1 MMNFIFCLIDPTNAA
16 PRISKS
22 PKKLGLPLKLKY
34 GIIRP
39 MSKKKKRPA
48 AVRQKSKKVKHPNL
62 SEVAGILLICLA
74 AFILISLI
82 SFDAQDPSWA
92 SVSSAARK
100 AHNYGGKIG
109 AWLADALLQGF
120 GFTAFLLPF
129 MMAYLGVKAVLTGE
143 KKHLLGKTGKGV
155 LLLLI
160 LCPLL
165 TLLFQNVSWRGTKI
179 LFGGLLGDLLNSF
192 LTGFLNSTGSLI
204 FLLAAAAMF
213 IIFSTGFSF
222 KKVFHFFSRFFAFAF
237 KEVRIK
243 VTDRQKAR
251 RVEKQKKD
259 FLTKPSLEKKGQTA
273 EVPKQDKAKTA
284 EGAEEKKSRKE
295 AKKDEKKELKSSSI
309 KPLTMEPPKPEQYLF
324 PEMETRANYEFPPFT
339 LLDAGKPMEQ
349 IDKNE
354 LMEKK
359 QRIEEKL
366 REFHVEGE
374 VKEYHPGPV
383 ITTYEFYPSPG
394 IKVSQVAGLSEDLSL
409 ALGAESVRIQRIP
422 GKSSLGVE
430 IPNNK
435 RETIRLRDIIQSE
448 NFLNSPSKL
457 AFALGKTVHD
467 EVYVTDLSVMPHL
480 LIAGATGTG
489 KSVCLNALITSIL
502 YKATPDEVKLILID
516 PKRLEFTLYDGIP
529 HLLSPVINDPKKAG
543 IILMDAVR
551 KMEDR
556 YHMLSEHKVRNIDQ
570 YNHQIAQILKEK
582 KGKLTDE
589 EKKKIKPLPY
599 LVIIIDELAELM
611 MVSAQDV
618 DYAIARLS
626 QLARAVGIHLV
637 LATQR
642 PSTDVI
648 TGTIKNNFSSRIAF
662 RVPSHIDSRIILDTA
677 GADKLLGNGDMLFMP
692 PNYPRLLRLHCS
704 YVSIPE
710 IRRLVKFVR
719 GQGVPSYD
727 EKIVSVI
734 KSTGE
739 HVWEDLD
746 EKDDLYDKAVELIL
760 STGQASA
767 SYLQRKLKLGYAR
780 ASRIIDQMEQEGIL
794 APSEGSKPRNILIDV
809 KTYLD
814 NMRKKSRGEEG

>member
-1 MMNFIFCLIDPTNAA
+1 M
-16 PRISKS
+16 R
-22 PKKLGLPLKLKY
+22 
-34 GIIRP
+34 
-39 MSKKKKRPA
+39 KKKRRPA
-48 AVRQKSKKVKHPNL
+48 AASSRQKKAKHPNV
-62 SEVAGILLICLA
+62 SEITGILLICLA
-74 AFILISLI
+74 AFLLISLI
-82 SFDAQDPSWA
+82 SFNPADPSWA
-92 SVSSAARK
+92 SVSSTGQK

-120 GFTAFLLPF
+120 GFPAFLLPF
-129 MMAYLGVKAVLTGE
+129 MMAYLGLKSVMTGE
-143 KKHLLGKTGKGV
+143 KKRLLRKTGQFV

-160 LCPLL
+160 FCPLL
-165 TLLFQNVSWRGTKI
+165 TLLFQDVSWRGTNI
-179 LFGGLLGDLLNSF
+179 RFGGLLGYLLDSF
-192 LTGFLNSTGSLI
+192 LTSFLNSTGSLI
-204 FLLAAAAMF
+204 FLLAAAAVF
-213 IIFSTGFSF
+213 IVFSTGFSF

-243 VTDRQKAR
+243 VTSRQRASESQKEREFSLAAASGKRAR
-251 RVEKQKKD
+251 TEDERKK
-259 FLTKPSLEKKGQTA
+259 EQ
-273 EVPKQDKAKTA
+273 AKRG
-284 EGAEEKKSRKE
+284 EAEEERKSRKE
-295 AKKDEKKELKSSSI
+295 AKKERKKELKSGPL
-309 KPLTMEPPKPEQYLF
+309 KPLTMQPPQPEQYLF
-324 PEMETRANYEFPPFT
+324 PELETRANYEFPPFT
-339 LLDAGKPMEQ
+339 LLDAGKPVEQ

-394 IKVSQVAGLSEDLSL
+394 IKVSQVASLSEDLSL

-457 AFALGKTVHD
+457 AFALGKTIHD

-516 PKRLEFTLYDGIP
+516 PKRLEFALYDGVP
-529 HLLSPVINDPKKAG
+529 HLLSPVINNPKKAG
-543 IILMDAVR
+543 VILMDTVR

-719 GQGVPSYD
+719 EQGAPSYD

-739 HVWEDLD
+739 HVWEDVD
-746 EKDDLYDKAVELIL
+746 EKDDLYEKAVELIL

-780 ASRIIDQMEQEGIL
+780 ASRIIDQMELEGIL
-794 APSEGSKPRNILIDV
+794 APSEGSKPRDILVDV
-809 KTYLD
+809 RTYLD
-814 NMRKKSRGEEG
+814 EMRKKDRREEV